1 MGNKMTNKQ
10 AVFVRE
16 YLIDLNATQAAIRA
30 GYSAKTAEW
39 QGPQLLGK
47 PHVALAI
54 RERMDERAERTA
66 INQDYVL
73 KTIHETVERC
83 RQIQPVLDRKGQQVI
98 VETPDGQRAAA
109 FTFDAR
115 SVLKGCELLGRH
127 LGLFNDKLNV
137 NVTVQDVL
145 AAFPEPVQK
154 QIRETLAKRLG

>member
-1 MGNKMTNKQ
+1 MIKMTNKQ
-10 AVFVRE
+10 VLFVQE
-16 YLIDLNATQAAIRA
+16 YMIDLNATQAAIRA

-54 RERMDERAERTA
+54 RERMIERAERTA
-66 INQDYVL
+66 IDQDYVL
-73 KTIHETVERC
+73 KTIQETIERC
-83 RQIQPVLDRKGQQVI
+83 RQALPVLDRKGKQVI

-127 LGLFNDKLNV
+127 LGIFNDKLNV
-137 NVTVQDVL
+137 GISVGDVL
-145 AAFPEPVQK
+145 SAFPEPVQK
-154 QIRETLAKRLG
+154 QIREALLKRLN